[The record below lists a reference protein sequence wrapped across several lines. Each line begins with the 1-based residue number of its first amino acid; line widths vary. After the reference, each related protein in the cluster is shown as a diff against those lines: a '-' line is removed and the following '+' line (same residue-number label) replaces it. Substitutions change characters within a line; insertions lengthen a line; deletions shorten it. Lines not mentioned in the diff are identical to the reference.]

1 MARRSKKPSEF
12 GGVPGLVAPQPH
24 DISSSAYEQARLQ
37 RAVDPADSTDSV
49 ELALAREWER
59 EGRKTGDAI

>member
-24 DISSSAYEQARLQ
+24 DVQISAYEQARLQ
-37 RAVDPADSTDSV
+37 RAVDPADATDTP

-59 EGRKTGDAI
+59 EGRKAGDPI